1 MGRNCCREDWVLA
14 AAARLNSGAPAASIQ
29 ALAADLK
36 VTEGSF
42 YHHFKGRAELY
53 RAVAAW
59 RAGPDAARQLAAELD
74 GIRSPAERLRR
85 MHAVWQRGAAPGS
98 TPRCARWPPGTRRSP
113 PPSSPRTR
121 PPARAVTAAFT
132 ELWFRG
138 RNAGLRARILISLS
152 RAQHAGMVL
161 SSMPHDFDAALGL
174 LAAPRRHGPRR
185 RPGDQRRTGTAR
197 AL

>member
-74 GIRSPAERLRR
+74 GILGPAERLRR
-85 MHAVWQRGAAPGS
+85 MHAVWQRSARLDAALRQMAGEDPEI
-98 TPRCARWPPGTRRSP
+98 AAAVLAADEAA
-113 PPSSPRTR
+113 
-121 PPARAVTAAFT
+121 ARAVTAAFT
-132 ELWFRG
+132 ELGFR
-138 RNAGLRARILISLS
+138 RRDARLRALMLISLS
-152 RAQHAGMVL
+152 RAQHAGMV
-161 SSMPHDFDAALGL
+161 PAAATDFNEAIGL
-174 LAAPRRHGPRR
+174 LAAPRIPARAAARAAAR
-185 RPGDQRRTGTAR
+185 GTAR